1 MTDTRPL
8 ILQLFPLSDYLENGM
23 AQRGDVVRWF
33 ELEADA
39 RADLLAR
46 NAANV
51 RAIVTAGHIGCP
63 SELLTALPDL
73 AIVATNGVGFD
84 KVDRALAWARGV
96 QVSTTPGALSED
108 VADLA
113 VGMIIAL
120 LREIPAADA
129 FVRAGS
135 WPQGER
141 PLARKVTGRRFGIVG
156 LGSIGAAVAERL
168 VAFGPVAYTGTAP
181 RDVPYHFHT
190 GALSLAADSDVL
202 VVACAA
208 NAATRRMIDADV
220 LNALGTEGYLVN
232 VSRGSVVDETA
243 LIAALAENRIAGAAL
258 DVFEDEP
265 NVPTALVASGKVLLT
280 PHIASATVETR
291 RRMAD
296 IVLDNVDAALAGRRA
311 PQALD

>member
-1 MTDTRPL
+1 MTDTTPL
-8 ILQLFPLSDYLENGM
+8 ILQLFPLSDYLEQGI
-23 AQRGDVVRWF
+23 AQRGEVVRWF
-33 ELEADA
+33 ELDDDA
-39 RADLLAR
+39 RSDLLAR
-46 NAANV
+46 RPGEV
-51 RAIVTAGHIGCP
+51 RAVVTAGHIGCP
-63 SELLTALPDL
+63 SDLLTALPKL

-84 KVDRALAWARGV
+84 KVDRALARERGV

-113 VGMIIAL
+113 VGLIIAL
-120 LREIPAADA
+120 LREIPASDA

-156 LGSIGAAVAERL
+156 LGSIGTAIAERL

-181 RDVPYHFHT
+181 KDVPYDFHPDAQT
-190 GALSLAADSDVL
+190 LAAQSDVL

-208 NAATRRMIDADV
+208 NPATRRMIDADV
-220 LNALGTEGYLVN
+220 LDALGPDAYLVN
-232 VSRGSVVDETA
+232 VARGSVVDEAA
-243 LIAALAENRIAGAAL
+243 LIVALAENRIAGAAL

-265 NVPTALVASGKVLLT
+265 NVPAALIASGKVLLT